1 MNKATLHYNIIKSI
15 LSSSDGYLGVATDN
29 YKKGCAIEIWERRWS
44 RDEKER
50 L

>member
-29 YKKGCAIEIWERRWS
+29 LLGIQERVCN
-44 RDEKER
+44 RDLSETMK
-50 L
+50 